1 VTSLEASGRTKGGN
15 MRARSRFRLL
25 ALPLAIVAF
34 GVACGKG
41 AEGEVPGAGEGG
53 AVEPVVIGAEASAE
67 SQLVARM
74 YELVLEEAGRS
85 VQASD
90 FQSQEDLL
98 AALEDGRIDLA
109 PVRLASALI
118 EVNGTDALA
127 TEVDRARE
135 ELAGALQ
142 ERGLAVLE
150 PSPANT
156 GPAVV
161 VTEETSRDLD
171 LDSVADLD
179 AVAGE
184 LTVAG
189 WTACP
194 EDPACLPR
202 LRNDYG
208 VAFREVVADD
218 PGWERAALAL
228 MAGDADAA
236 LLPATAGVIDDQGW
250 VVLEEEDGVLP
261 ANHITPVIRAEA
273 LTGETERLL
282 NQVSASLSLEKMRLY
297 TGKIQFFAD
306 GEVKLGEDP
315 TLVATA
321 HLNNESLL

>member
-1 VTSLEASGRTKGGN
+1 

-25 ALPLAIVAF
+25 ALPLAFAAF
-34 GVACGKG
+34 GAACGK
-41 AEGEVPGAGEGG
+41 APDREVQGAGEGG
-53 AVEPVVIGAEASAE
+53 AVEPVLIGAEATAE
-67 SQLVARM
+67 SRLVARM
-74 YELVLEEAGRS
+74 YELVLEEGGRS
-85 VQASD
+85 VETSD

-118 EVNGTDALA
+118 TVNGADTPA
-127 TEVDRARE
+127 TELARARE
-135 ELAGALQ
+135 ELAGALE

-150 PSPANT
+150 PSPANA

-161 VTEETSRDLD
+161 VTEEMSRDLD

-194 EDPACLPR
+194 ADPVCLPR

-208 VAFREVVADD
+208 VTFREVVADD
-218 PGWERAALAL
+218 PGWEWAALAL
-228 MAGDADAA
+228 MAGEADAA
-236 LLPATAGVIDDQGW
+236 LLPATAGVIDDEGW
-250 VVLEEEDGVLP
+250 VVLKEEDGVLP

-282 NQVSASLSLEKMRLY
+282 NQVSASLDLEKMRLY
-297 TGKIQFFAD
+297 TGKVQFFAD
-306 GEVKLGEDP
+306 GEVKVGEDP

-321 HLNNESLL
+321 HLNNEGLL